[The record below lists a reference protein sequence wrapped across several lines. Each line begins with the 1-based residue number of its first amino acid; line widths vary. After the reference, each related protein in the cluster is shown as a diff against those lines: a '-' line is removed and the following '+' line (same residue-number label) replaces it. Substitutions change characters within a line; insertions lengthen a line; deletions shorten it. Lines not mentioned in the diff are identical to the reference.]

1 MSGQIGEVYTAIR
14 RIPKD
19 GQSRFQQTSAD
30 EEGKD
35 YKDIEAAVDDWYKF
49 AKSAYSA
56 TEEEFFRAHS
66 STENHYGMISVG
78 SSYRQ
83 TINDYK
89 VVIF

>member
-49 AKSAYSA
+49 AKSAY
-56 TEEEFFRAHS
+56 
-66 STENHYGMISVG
+66 
-78 SSYRQ
+78 
-83 TINDYK
+83 
-89 VVIF
+89 